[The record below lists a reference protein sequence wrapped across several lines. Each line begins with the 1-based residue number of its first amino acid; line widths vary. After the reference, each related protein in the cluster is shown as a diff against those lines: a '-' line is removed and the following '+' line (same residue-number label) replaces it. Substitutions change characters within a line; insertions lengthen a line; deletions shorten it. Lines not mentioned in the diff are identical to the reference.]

1 MLKKLF
7 HHKLLVSGSAL
18 LIGAILAALIIFGMT
33 GDTELVKCYTF
44 LYFEFSLIYELIND
58 NVTLAI
64 YHRKKL
70 NTQLILPNLLVVFAL
85 VTAYLSFIG
94 TIMTLRVIAFFAT
107 GLLFMGAYAS
117 YRFIYLPKIVGIFE
131 VQEDA
136 LYHSWR
142 DWAFLL
148 DNGEENATI
157 IDRIVSC
164 QTTTQHRFIGNDWGT
179 RFAEPVIKFTD
190 LDVAKMKD
198 VATQMVTKY
207 HATHE
212 KKN

>member
-7 HHKLLVSGSAL
+7 HHKLLVSATTL
-18 LIGAILAALIIFGMT
+18 LIGSILTALIIFGIT
-33 GDTELVKCYTF
+33 TDAELTKCYAF
-44 LYFEFSLIYELIND
+44 LYFEFSLIYELINE

-70 NTQLILPNLLVVFAL
+70 NAQLILPNLLIALAL
-85 VTAYLSFIG
+85 VTAYMSFTG
-94 TIMTLRVIAFFAT
+94 LVMTLRVIAFFAT
-107 GLLFMGAYAS
+107 GLLFTGAYAS

-164 QTTTQHRFIGNDWGT
+164 QTTTQHRFIGTDWGT
-179 RFAEPVIKFTD
+179 RFAEPVMKFTD

-198 VATQMVTKY
+198 VATQMVTRY

>member
-7 HHKLLVSGSAL
+7 HHKLLVSATTL
-18 LIGAILAALIIFGMT
+18 LIGSVLTALIIFGIT
-33 GDTELVKCYTF
+33 SDAELVKCYTF
-44 LYFEFSLIYELIND
+44 LYFEFSLIYELINE
-58 NVTLAI
+58 NVMLTV

-70 NTQLILPNLLVVFAL
+70 NTQLILPNLLVAL
-85 VTAYLSFIG
+85 AIVTAYMSFTG
-94 TIMTLRVIAFFAT
+94 NVMTLRVIAFFAT
-107 GLLFMGAYAS
+107 GLLFMGAYSS

-148 DNGEENATI
+148 DNGEEDVTI
-157 IDRIVSC
+157 INSIVSS
-164 QTTTQHRFIGNDWGT
+164 QTTSKHRFIGTDWGT
-179 RFAEPVIKFTD
+179 RFAEDTVTFTD
-190 LDVAKMKD
+190 AEVAKMKD